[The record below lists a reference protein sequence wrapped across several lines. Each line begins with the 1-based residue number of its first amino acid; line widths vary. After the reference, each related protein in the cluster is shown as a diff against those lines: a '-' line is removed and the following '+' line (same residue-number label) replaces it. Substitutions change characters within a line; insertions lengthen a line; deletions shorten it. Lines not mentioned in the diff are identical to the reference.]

1 MTELA
6 KQHPDEQLNDSFGE
20 TADTFEYSRP
30 SQRSMPR
37 TRHSSDLDSQSRVQL
52 DERPVIEEW
61 LSLTDYSAKY
71 RVSVST
77 LRRRI
82 KSNQIAHRF
91 VDGRYLLL
99 DSRPAELEHS
109 YHQQETLEPVL
120 NPSSAAEFLR
130 GLGFEKAQSEFNV
143 QSAPPTETA
152 AAKLDELQLPQEPGG
167 QPILSSAT
175 RLLNELKRAYMNI
188 LHEKEESII
197 QLKEE
202 VSDLQTL
209 VRVLEEDNARMRRA
223 LGLERIPS

>member
-1 MTELA
+1 MSGLA
-6 KQHPDEQLNDSFGE
+6 QQHSDDQIDQ
-20 TADTFEYSRP
+20 FEYSRP
-30 SQRSMPR
+30 RPLTS
-37 TRHSSDLDSQSRVQL
+37 LDSQAFAKG
-52 DERPVIEEW
+52 PVDSHNEEAIEQW

-71 RVSVST
+71 RISVST

-82 KSNQIAHRF
+82 KSNQISHRF

-99 DSRPAELEHS
+99 DSRPAELDHS

-130 GLGFEKAQSEFNV
+130 GLGFEKTQNDFAAQA
-143 QSAPPTETA
+143 APVTDMTA
-152 AAKLDELQLPQEPGG
+152 NKLDQLQENAG

-202 VSDLQTL
+202 VSDLQTF

-223 LGLERIPS
+223 LGLERLPS

>member
-1 MTELA
+1 MSELA
-6 KQHPDEQLNDSFGE
+6 KQHSDDSFD
-20 TADTFEYSRP
+20 AFEYSRP
-30 SQRSMPR
+30 HEKHSQTTSQTSR
-37 TRHSSDLDSQSRVQL
+37 LDTQSPVQL
-52 DERPVIEEW
+52 DQQPEQRAVVEEW
-61 LSLTDYSAKY
+61 LSLTDYSSKY

-82 KSNQIAHRF
+82 KTNQIAHRF

-130 GLGFEKAQSEFNV
+130 GLGFEKAQSEFQV
-143 QSAPPTETA
+143 QAAPATDEATL
-152 AAKLDELQLPQEPGG
+152 KLDQLQESGG

-202 VSDLQTL
+202 VCDLQTF
-209 VRVLEEDNARMRRA
+209 VRVLEDDNARMRRA
-223 LGLERIPS
+223 LGLERLPS

>member
-1 MTELA
+1 MSELA
-6 KQHPDEQLNDSFGE
+6 KQQVDESYD
-20 TADTFEYSRP
+20 AFEYSRP
-30 SQRSMPR
+30 DQRLHERPGQM
-37 TRHSSDLDSQSRVQL
+37 SSVNTQSRVQL
-52 DERPVIEEW
+52 DQTPVIEEW

-130 GLGFEKAQSEFNV
+130 GLGFEKAQNEFQV
-143 QSAPPTETA
+143 QSEPATQTA
-152 AAKLDELQLPQEPGG
+152 TAQLDQLQEPGG

-175 RLLNELKRAYMNI
+175 KLLNELKRAYMNI

-197 QLKEE
+197 QFKEE

-209 VRVLEEDNARMRRA
+209 VRALEDDNSRMRRA